1 MDKLTNRQADKQTNR
16 QSRQADK
23 QTNRQTNKNK
33 NKFLFF
39 PLHFGQV
46 SEVWRELRGKLK
58 DKENKGRFNRKENQ
72 HNRYKERFEK
82 QWIKL
87 ILGDKEKL

>member
-1 MDKLTNRQADKQTNR
+1 MDKQTNR
-16 QSRQADK
+16 RNGQADK
-23 QTNRQTNKNK
+23 RKNRQTKV
-33 NKFLFF
+33 LFF

-46 SEVWRELRGKLK
+46 SEVWQELKQKLK

-87 ILGDKEKL
+87 KLKGKEKL